1 MNDHESEQL
10 TIPEPETSKPSLV
23 YVLTFSMSVLSCSGL
38 NLILPE
44 SSVSYNGFQIESG
57 KVAF

>member
-10 TIPEPETSKPSLV
+10 MIPEPETSKPSLV
-23 YVLTFSMSVLSCSGL
+23 YVLTFSMSVFSCSGL
-38 NLILPE
+38 NLIFPE
-44 SSVSYNGFQIESG
+44 SSVSYKVFQIEPG

>member
-10 TIPEPETSKPSLV
+10 MIPEPETSKPSLV
-23 YVLTFSMSVLSCSGL
+23 YVLTFSTSVLSCLGL

-44 SSVSYNGFQIESG
+44 LSVS
-57 KVAF
+57 